1 MEYCV
6 WGSFPNNQKIHLRT
20 SLLSRF
26 IYNMWLMPARERREH
41 RIFQALLQMI
51 PGLEERL
58 MEGSNEDVI
67 HIAELVCGNRFDE
80 FPS

>member
-1 MEYCV
+1 MGE
-6 WGSFPNNQKIHLRT
+6 
-20 SLLSRF
+20 LSEQSEDTFTHEFVVPFYF
-26 IYNMWLMPARERREH
+26 IYNMWLTPARERREH

-67 HIAELVCGNRFDE
+67 HVAELVRSNRFDE